1 MSSVE
6 INSTETV
13 PDKYLSDTPITEN
26 GKGTVHDD
34 ICNFSYCYFLS
45 R

>member
-6 INSTETV
+6 NSSTETA
-13 PDKYLSDTPITEN
+13 PDNYLTDTPITEN

-34 ICNFSYCYFLS
+34 ICYFSYCYFLS